1 MIAPIEKQT
10 LGEVVVSFKILIVD
24 DDGDIRD
31 LIESIAGSYFKEQ
44 ETLEF
49 FQVSNGLEA
58 LNSCFERNYDLIFCD
73 IKMPQM
79 DGLSFLQSLRK
90 SDSKN
95 AEAFVILVSGFMG
108 AVEAKQGQGLENT
121 YLLEKP
127 FSAKSIGTA
136 MNIWMALR
144 LKDMKSLSA

>member
-1 MIAPIEKQT
+1 M
-10 LGEVVVSFKILIVD
+10 LFKILIVD
-24 DDGDIRD
+24 DDEDIRE
-31 LIESIAGSYFKEQ
+31 LLESIAGSYFKDQ
-44 ETLEF
+44 NTAEF

-58 LNSCFERNYDLIFCD
+58 LNSCFQQQYDLILCD

-90 SDSKN
+90 SQSQNSDT
-95 AEAFVILVSGFMG
+95 FVILVSGFMG
-108 AVEAKQGQGLENT
+108 SVEAKNGQGLEDT

-127 FSAKSIGTA
+127 FSAKSIGMA

-144 LKDMKSLSA
+144 LKDTKSISA

>member
-1 MIAPIEKQT
+1 M
-10 LGEVVVSFKILIVD
+10 SFKILIVD
-24 DDGDIRD
+24 DDEDIRE
-31 LIESIAGSYFKEQ
+31 LLESVAGSYFKEQ
-44 ETLEF
+44 ETAEF

-58 LNSCFERNYDLIFCD
+58 LNSCFERKYDLVFCD

-79 DGLSFLQSLRK
+79 DGLSFLQTLRK

-108 AVEAKQGQGLENT
+108 SVEAKNGQGLENT

-127 FSAKSIGTA
+127 FSTKSIGTA
-136 MNIWMALR
+136 MNIWKALW
-144 LKDMKSLSA
+144 LKEMKSLSA